1 MQLLLIAF
9 FYGLFSAVSFP
20 VGALLGN
27 LLSPVRKDVGA
38 SFVAFGAGALL
49 FAVTVEI
56 YGHILADFH
65 QGKSG
70 STLMWCTI
78 AATFVGAA
86 SYLYLNR
93 WMALAIESHGQ
104 DTVGDQVGDNKSEKV
119 ETNGVCDSQGGSSL
133 QDKVPAGFQLAQPN
147 LDTSSSGQQ
156 LTSKAGSPTSSAC
169 SRKRPRT
176 ISVETMQGVPVVSR
190 LSLAKLNLDL
200 DTESQFARME
210 GRRARLSDMCTEVEV
225 LINGGAVQK
234 TYSTIAEEP
243 ERVAGKSEKEQKD
256 GLKLAMAL
264 FLGLTVDGIPEAAL
278 LGCLVA
284 EGYLSYVLVL
294 SIFLANFP
302 EAFSSASLMTEAGI
316 ARSVI
321 LGMWTGLCLLTGL
334 LCMAACGVLVY
345 CIGADPDHT
354 SFELEV
360 GIASVEGLAAGSM
373 ICCISAVMLPEA
385 YERQN
390 KDYLLLS
397 SGFLCAAG
405 FLSAVALK
413 VLEAELYGHASSEY
427 TPSLWVRGSPM

>member
-20 VGALLGN
+20 AGALLGN

-65 QGKSG
+65 SGKSG
-70 STLMWCTI
+70 SSLMWCTI

-93 WMALAIESHGQ
+93 WMALTIESHLQGI
-104 DTVGDQVGDNKSEKV
+104 VGDQVGYIKYEKDQAN
-119 ETNGVCDSQGGSSL
+119 EVCDSLEGNSL
-133 QDKVPAGFQLAQPN
+133 QETSPSNAGLH
-147 LDTSSSGQQ
+147 G
-156 LTSKAGSPTSSAC
+156 SSAC
-169 SRKRPRT
+169 SSKRPRT
-176 ISVETMQGVPVVSR
+176 IIVESMQGSPAVTISGAAVPK
-190 LSLAKLNLDL
+190 AY
-200 DTESQFARME
+200 
-210 GRRARLSDMCTEVEV
+210 G
-225 LINGGAVQK
+225 
-234 TYSTIAEEP
+234 TIAEVTEC
-243 ERVAGKSEKEQKD
+243 VADKSEKEQK
-256 GLKLAMAL
+256 GASLNFAMAL
-264 FLGLTVDGIPEAAL
+264 FLGLLVDGIPEAAL
-278 LGCLVA
+278 LGFLVA

-294 SIFLANFP
+294 SIFVAHFP
-302 EAFSSASLMTEAGI
+302 EAFSSASLMTEAGM
-316 ARSVI
+316 ARPVI

-345 CIGADPDHT
+345 CIGGDPDHK

-413 VLEAELYGHASSEY
+413 VLEAQFYGHSSSEY
-427 TPSLWVRGSPM
+427 TPSLWSRGSPL